1 LIFTFPSL
9 PHVTVIVSSAP
20 SPVMIGY
27 RDPSEP
33 PELIAVTVAPAVP
46 AHAQAASKTSANG
59 RYRCLRSRERR
70 LIESTLYPVG
80 LRAKETR
87 TAESAPVEVHE
98 LTDGGQTAEQVAE
111 WIAAFI
117 GEAQHTLELA
127 LYDIRLPDRPGDIV
141 AGALRDASARGVQV
155 RLLYNVD
162 SSRPPAIHPPPS
174 TRPEVLHELPIS
186 DRGVPGIPDLMHHK
200 YVVRDGAAVWT
211 GSMNWTID
219 SWTRQE
225 NVVVAIESEGL
236 AAAYSANF
244 EELWDRRDVERS
256 GRVDPDPV
264 DLGGGVT
271 VRPWFTPG
279 HGAALSQQIA
289 RAIACAQRRV
299 RIASPVITSAPI
311 LSTLA
316 ELGGRGGVDI
326 AGVVDEPQTDAVYGQ
341 WAANGVSAWKTP
353 LLAKALSLLPFSG
366 KPSTPW
372 GPDTTHDYMH
382 AKVTVADDTVFVG
395 SFNLSRSGEM
405 NAENVLEIHDPAF
418 AEQMASFIDAV
429 RARYPATS
437 VPPQAMATIS
447 STSSDSVGI
456 SRSSPEMRPG
466 ASSSVSTQSSSPD
479 Q

>member
-1 LIFTFPSL
+1 
-9 PHVTVIVSSAP
+9 
-20 SPVMIGY
+20 
-27 RDPSEP
+27 
-33 PELIAVTVAPAVP
+33 
-46 AHAQAASKTSANG
+46 
-59 RYRCLRSRERR
+59 
-70 LIESTLYPVG
+70 
-80 LRAKETR
+80 
-87 TAESAPVEVHE
+87 VEVHE

-111 WIAAFI
+111 WLAAFI
-117 GEAQHTLELA
+117 APARETLEIA
-127 LYDIRLPDRPGDIV
+127 IYDIRLPDKPGDIV
-141 AGALRDASARGVQV
+141 AGALRDASTRGVKI

-162 SSRPPAIHPPPS
+162 SARPPAIQPPPS
-174 TRPEVLHELPIS
+174 TRPEVLHELPID

-200 YVVRDGAAVWT
+200 YVVRDGAALWT
-211 GSMNWTID
+211 GSSNWTID
-219 SWTRQE
+219 SWTREE
-225 NVVVAIESEGL
+225 NVVLAIDSQPL
-236 AAAYSANF
+236 AAAYLANF
-244 EELWDRRDVERS
+244 EELWAKRNVEKS
-256 GRVDPDPV
+256 GFVKPDPV

-279 HGAALSQQIA
+279 HGADLSQRIA

-341 WAANGVSAWKTP
+341 WASNGTSAWKIP

-366 KPSTPW
+366 KRSTPW
-372 GPDTTHDYMH
+372 GPGTIHDFMH

-405 NAENVLEIHDPAF
+405 NAENVLEITDPELADRMAAF
-418 AEQMASFIDAV
+418 VDEI

-447 STSSDSVGI
+447 SMSSDTVGI
-456 SRSSPEMRPG
+456 SKSAGEMRPR
-466 ASSSVSTQSSSPD
+466 SSSSERTQASNPS